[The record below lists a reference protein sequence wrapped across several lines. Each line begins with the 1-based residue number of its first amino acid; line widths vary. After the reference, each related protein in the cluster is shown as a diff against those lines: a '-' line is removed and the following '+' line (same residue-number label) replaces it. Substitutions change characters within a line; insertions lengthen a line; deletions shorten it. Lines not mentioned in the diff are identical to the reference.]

1 MLYLTTDSG
10 YIQKNVRVNFA
21 ITNNLGNVL
30 FRGEAVSGV
39 RDSDRTSPTAWV
51 HFRSL
56 SPEIIEKKSIP
67 KARSVFGTRAYTI
80 RVTAVNY
87 FRQ

>member
-1 MLYLTTDSG
+1 MTTDSG
-10 YIQKNVRVNFA
+10 YTQKNVRVNLA

-56 SPEIIEKKSIP
+56 SPEIIEKKINSQGAKRFWHP
-67 KARSVFGTRAYTI
+67 SVHD
-80 RVTAVNY
+80 
-87 FRQ
+87 